1 MRLKKPQGT
10 EDILPE
16 QIPLWRYLEDTV
28 RNTFERYN
36 YSEIRT
42 PIMEFYSLFN
52 RSIGETTD
60 IIEKE
65 MYFLR
70 TREHEEGTKDLLTL
84 RPELTAP
91 IVRAYLEHN
100 FDKTRSFQKWYYYG
114 PLFRHERPQKGR
126 LRQFHQ
132 IGVEVLGSYDAFSD
146 VEVIDLA
153 MTLLRLLGINDCQ
166 LDLNSMGCPDCRKTY
181 SKALREALEGSVS
194 KLCENCQQR
203 FNKNILR
210 ILDCKDKRCYEISF
224 NIASL
229 DRYLCQRCNEH
240 FRKVKKGL
248 EDNRIAYR
256 LNNRLVRGFDYYTKT
271 VFEITH
277 SGLGA
282 QNALCGGGRYDGLIA
297 QFGGPPTGA
306 VGFAMGVERIIEVLA
321 AKKRIEPRGPSVYL
335 AVTDESLKSE
345 CYKLLRELR
354 ENLVSA
360 EMDYEQKSLKAQFRN
375 ADRIKARF
383 VAVLG
388 TKELSKGTVTLK
400 EMATGKER
408 EVELK
413 SLVETIK
420 E

>member
-1 MRLKKPQGT
+1 YMRLKKPQGT

-354 ENLVSA
+354 ENLVS
-360 EMDYEQKSLKAQFRN
+360 
-375 ADRIKARF
+375 
-383 VAVLG
+383 
-388 TKELSKGTVTLK
+388 
-400 EMATGKER
+400 
-408 EVELK
+408 
-413 SLVETIK
+413 
-420 E
+420 